1 MKSCYRKKI
10 CNFPEI
16 TLWSTENPPPPYFD
30 MYIVGKHPIILLLLI
45 FQAKVLRLVIESG
58 YNHFVGI
65 YHVKVMGTLPG
76 ESSAPSTFSAGQLG
90 IQQVEAHIDK

>member
-1 MKSCYRKKI
+1 MEHRKSSTPLYRYVHCGKAPN
-10 CNFPEI
+10 NFTSI
-16 TLWSTENPPPPYFD
+16 NIS
-30 MYIVGKHPIILLLLI
+30 G
-45 FQAKVLRLVIESG
+45 KVLRLVIESG